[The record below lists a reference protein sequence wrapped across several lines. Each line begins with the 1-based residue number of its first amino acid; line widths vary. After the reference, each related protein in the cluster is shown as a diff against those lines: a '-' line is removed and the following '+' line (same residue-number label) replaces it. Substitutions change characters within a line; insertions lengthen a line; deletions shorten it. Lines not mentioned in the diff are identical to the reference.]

1 LENFADIWRYL
12 KIFGE
17 LCRYLEIFG
26 EVCRK
31 YKNIAEHTRNYK
43 RIAEV
48 CRKQQMYKS
57 TKYQILTR
65 VVQITRSE
73 TVKQEKSK
81 HVCSTEPK
89 QITQTQ
95 CGIACRQHEYFL
107 AASAPM

>member
-12 KIFGE
+12 EKFAENTRI
-17 LCRYLEIFG
+17 L
-26 EVCRK
+26 
-31 YKNIAEHTRNYK
+31 AEHTRNYK

-73 TVKQEKSK
+73 TVKPEKSK